1 MENEEYVKKWLD
13 GSLAGGE
20 QEEFENTDEYRFLSR
35 LDKSLQKFKAPEY
48 RVSSEESKLDMGHKG
63 LERQLGWNIW
73 FKVAASV
80 LLILGAVVVF
90 LTFSRNDLVEMASV
104 QKTNMY
110 LPDSSFV
117 SLNAHTSLS
126 FHKKAWTE
134 KRQVKLEGEAFFKV
148 AKGSRFD
155 VVTSLGTVSVLG
167 TEFNVKSRDEYFE
180 VACFEGKVRVMSK
193 GGEVVLEKNEVWRVL
208 EGATQPL
215 VTRLKGEPDWLS
227 GESHFQSLP
236 LIYVIKELERQYNV
250 SVKLRNIDSQR
261 LFTGSFTHHD
271 LRLALKSIT
280 LPMNISFKIE
290 KEEVLLS
297 GDR

>member
-1 MENEEYVKKWLD
+1 MENEDYVKKWLD
-13 GSLAGGE
+13 GSLTGDE
-20 QEEFENTDEYRFLSR
+20 QKEFENTDEYRFLSH
-35 LDKSLQKFKAPEY
+35 LDKSLRQFKAPEY
-48 RVSSEESKLDMGHKG
+48 RVLSEEARLSMEPRGR
-63 LERQLGWNIW
+63 ERQLGWNTW
-73 FKVAASV
+73 YKVAASV
-80 LLILGAVVVF
+80 FLILGAVVVF
-90 LTFSRNDLVEMASV
+90 LTFSRNDLVEMASI
-104 QKTNMY
+104 QKTNTY

-126 FHKKAWTE
+126 YRKKGWKE
-134 KRQVKLEGEAFFKV
+134 KRQIKLEGEAFFKV

-180 VACFEGKVRVMSK
+180 VACFEGKVRVLSK
-193 GGEVVLEKNEVWRVL
+193 GREVVLEKNEVWRVL
-208 EGATQPL
+208 EGNSRPL
-215 VTRLKGEPDWLS
+215 VTKLTGEPDWLS
-227 GESHFQSLP
+227 GESDFQSIP
-236 LIYVIKELERQYNV
+236 LIYVIRELERQYNV
-250 SVKLRNIDSQR
+250 TVKLTEVDSQR

-297 GDR
+297 GDQ